1 VAPIPGKPTETGLKK
16 AMAATSEHTNEDRA
30 NEPPAKEARAKE
42 AAVSAPKS
50 PFWAGSPALLYAV
63 VGAQV
68 LWLAATSAG
77 RWGEEGSTGFQ
88 LLAALLAAAACWQ
101 ASRRSRYFAANFWRL
116 SSATFALWSCG
127 AVLHCY
133 HTLSSAVPDEN
144 QIGVYLLSY
153 LSTAPMFIGSVLTG
167 HTDEESKVHWDLVLD
182 ATQILILV
190 LAIHI
195 MLVDIPAMSIGEH
208 RTALVALRLQDYWRA
223 ALAIAL
229 GARALLDE
237 SPATR
242 RLLRPI
248 AVAMTMFALGSWIGN
263 DLQVFST
270 WRGARWFDLAW
281 TISFGIVAFSA
292 SAWRQSSTSSS
303 WDHKP
308 VKVEG
313 VFLFY
318 LPSIALPI
326 LLLSMHD
333 DIQFE
338 QIVVGLGAM
347 MLSIFCFSLRL
358 FIAQRQ
364 QRQTMDARLASESRY
379 RNLFERNMA
388 GLYVSS
394 LEGQILDCN
403 QTFCEIFGYT
413 RDELLQLPASELY
426 EGGSQERS
434 DLLAELQKNGA
445 RHGAEHC
452 YKRKDGN
459 RVNTIE
465 NYSVTTDEKGRR
477 VLEGAMLDVTELR
490 TVALQL
496 QQAQKMESIGQ
507 LAGGVAHDFNNLLT
521 VMRGYSDLQ
530 LEKTAADDPIHGYAE
545 QIKSAADRAAAL
557 TRQLLAFSRQQ
568 VMQARVVN
576 LNSLLRDFE
585 KLLRRLIG
593 EDIETHTLFA
603 GDLGYV
609 KVDPGQMEQVIMN
622 LVANARD
629 AMPDGG
635 TITLETS
642 NITLDGL
649 FLNHH
654 PYVVPGPYVRLAIS
668 DTGSGMDAET
678 CKRVFDPFFTTKD
691 VGKGTGL
698 GLSTSYG
705 IVKQSQGY
713 IEVYSEVGH
722 GSTFVIYL
730 PRLGPGAQ
738 PLPAEKALPARR
750 GNETILLV
758 EDDPQV
764 RTLAQ
769 SILESYGY
777 TVLAV
782 EDPSQAEALCGQHAN
797 SIKLLLAD
805 MILPRTNG
813 REVARRVATH
823 IPDIRVLY
831 MSGFP
836 THNIVNQGI
845 LEPGISFL
853 QKPFTAVALAAKIR
867 EVLDQPASAQ
877 A

>member
-1 VAPIPGKPTETGLKK
+1 
-16 AMAATSEHTNEDRA
+16 MAATSELTK
-30 NEPPAKEARAKE
+30 EPQAKETPAKEVPGQASGSR
-42 AAVSAPKS
+42 
-50 PFWAGSPALLYAV
+50 FWGGSPALLYAI

-68 LWLAATSAG
+68 LWLAASSPG
-77 RWGEEGSTGFQ
+77 KLGEVGSSGFQ
-88 LLAALLAAAACWQ
+88 LLAALLAAVACWQ
-101 ASRRSRYFAANFWRL
+101 ASRGSRYFAAIFWRL
-116 SSATFALWSCG
+116 SAATFALWSCG
-127 AVLHCY
+127 AVLHGY

-153 LSTAPMFIGSVLTG
+153 LCTAPMFIGSVLTG

-190 LAIHI
+190 LAIHL

-208 RTALVALRLQDYWRA
+208 RTALMGLRLQDYWRA

-229 GARALLDE
+229 AARALLDE

-242 RLLRPI
+242 RLIKPI
-248 AVAMTMFALGSWIGN
+248 AIAMTVFALGSWIGN
-263 DLQVFST
+263 DLQVFT
-270 WRGARWFDLAW
+270 AWRGARWFDLAW
-281 TISFGIVAFSA
+281 TISFGLVAFSA
-292 SAWRQSSTSSS
+292 SAWRQSPTSPT

-326 LLLSMHD
+326 LLLSMYGN
-333 DIQFE
+333 IQFE

-358 FIAQRQ
+358 FLAQKQ
-364 QRQTMDARLASESRY
+364 QGQTMEARLASESRY

-388 GLYVSS
+388 GLYISS

-403 QTFCEIFGYT
+403 QAFCDIFGYT
-413 RDELLQLPASELY
+413 RDELLELPASELY
-426 EGGSQERS
+426 EGGTQERN
-434 DLLAELQKNGA
+434 DLLADLHKNGA
-445 RHGAEHC
+445 KRGVEHS
-452 YKRKDGN
+452 YQRKDGR

-490 TVALQL
+490 SVAQQL

-545 QIKSAADRAAAL
+545 QINAAADRAAAL

-593 EDIETHTLFA
+593 EDIEMRTVFA

-609 KVDPGQMEQVIMN
+609 KVDAGQMEQVIMN
-622 LVANARD
+622 LVTNARD
-629 AMPDGG
+629 AMPEGG
-635 TITLETS
+635 TLTLETS
-642 NITLDGL
+642 NIVLDGL
-649 FLNHH
+649 FLDRH

-678 CKRVFDPFFTTKD
+678 RKRVFDPFFTTKD

-705 IVKQSQGY
+705 IIKQSQGY

-738 PLPAEKALPARR
+738 PLPTEKAQPARR
-750 GNETILLV
+750 GDETILLV
-758 EDDPQV
+758 EDDRQV
-764 RTLAQ
+764 RVLTQ

-782 EDPSQAEALCGQHAN
+782 EDPSQTETICAQHAN

-805 MILPRTNG
+805 MILPRMNG
-813 REVARRVATH
+813 RDVARRVATR

-845 LEPGISFL
+845 LEPGIFFL

-867 EVLDQPASAQ
+867 EVLDQPASTRA
-877 A
+877 

>member
-1 VAPIPGKPTETGLKK
+1 
-16 AMAATSEHTNEDRA
+16 M
-30 NEPPAKEARAKE
+30 
-42 AAVSAPKS
+42 
-50 PFWAGSPALLYAV
+50 LLYAV
-63 VGAQV
+63 VGGQV
-68 LWLAATSAG
+68 LWLAATPAG
-77 RWGEEGSTGFQ
+77 KLGDTGSSGFQ
-88 LLAALLAAAACWQ
+88 LLAALLAAGACWQ
-101 ASRRSRYFAANFWRL
+101 ASRRSRYFAAIFWRL
-116 SSATFALWSCG
+116 AAATFALWCG
-127 AVLHCY
+127 GALLNTY
-133 HTLSSAVPDEN
+133 ANATAAVPDQN
-144 QIGVYLLSY
+144 QIGVFLLIY
-153 LSTAPMFIGSVLTG
+153 LSTAPMFIGSVLSGT
-167 HTDEESKVHWDLVLD
+167 TDEEAKVHWDLVLD
-182 ATQILILV
+182 ATQILVLV
-190 LAIHI
+190 LAVHL
-195 MLVDIPAMSIGEH
+195 MLVDIPAMSIGEQ
-208 RTALVALRLQDYWRA
+208 RTTLVALRLQNYWRL

-229 GARALLDE
+229 GARAVLDE

-242 RLLRPI
+242 RLLKPI
-248 AVAMTMFALGSWIGN
+248 AIAMSVFALGTWLGN
-263 DLQVFST
+263 DLQFSSAS
-270 WRGARWFDLAW
+270 RSARWFDLAW
-281 TISFGIVAFSA
+281 TVPFCLVAYSA
-292 SAWRQSSTSSS
+292 REWRQPPASPSL
-303 WDHKP
+303 DRKP

-326 LLLSMHD
+326 LLLSMYGN
-333 DIQFE
+333 IQFE

-358 FIAQRQ
+358 FIAQKQ
-364 QRQTMDARLASESRY
+364 QRQTMEARLASESRY

-388 GLYVSS
+388 GLYISS

-403 QTFCEIFGYT
+403 QAFCDLFGYT
-413 RDELLQLPASELY
+413 RDELLELPASELY
-426 EGGSQERS
+426 EGGSQERN
-434 DLLAELQKNGA
+434 DLLADLQRNGA
-445 RHGAEHC
+445 KRGVEHH
-452 YKRKDGN
+452 YQRKDG
-459 RVNTIE
+459 RSVNTIE
-465 NYSVTTDEKGRR
+465 NYSVITDEKGRR

-490 TVALQL
+490 SVAQQL

-530 LEKTAADDPIHGYAE
+530 LEKTATDDPIHGYAE
-545 QIKSAADRAAAL
+545 QINSAADRAAAL

-593 EDIETHTLFA
+593 EDIEMRTVFA

-609 KVDPGQMEQVIMN
+609 KVDAGQMEQVIMN
-622 LVANARD
+622 LVTNARD
-629 AMPDGG
+629 AMPEGG
-635 TITLETS
+635 TLTLETS
-642 NITLDGL
+642 NIVLDGL
-649 FLNHH
+649 FLDRH

-668 DTGSGMDAET
+668 DTGSGMDPET
-678 CKRVFDPFFTTKD
+678 RKRVFDPFFTTKD

-738 PLPAEKALPARR
+738 PLPAEKAQPARR
-750 GNETILLV
+750 GDETILLV
-758 EDDPQV
+758 EDDLQV
-764 RTLAQ
+764 RVLTQ

-782 EDPSQAEALCGQHAN
+782 EDPSQTEAICDEHAN

-805 MILPRTNG
+805 MILPRMNG
-813 REVARRVATH
+813 RDVARRVTNR

-845 LEPGISFL
+845 LEPGIFFL

-867 EVLDQPASAQ
+867 EVLDQPAGAQ
-877 A
+877 V

>member
-1 VAPIPGKPTETGLKK
+1 
-16 AMAATSEHTNEDRA
+16 MAATSEPNK
-30 NEPPAKEARAKE
+30 EPRAKE
-42 AAVSAPKS
+42 ASGQASES
-50 PFWAGSPALLYAV
+50 RFWGGSPALLYAV

-68 LWLAATSAG
+68 LWLAATSNGKWGAAG
-77 RWGEEGSTGFQ
+77 SSGFQ
-88 LLAALLAAAACWQ
+88 LLAAGLAAASCWQ
-101 ASRRSRYFAANFWRL
+101 ASRRSRYFATIFWRL
-116 SSATFALWSCG
+116 SAATFALWFCG
-127 AVLHCY
+127 GLLNTYINV
-133 HTLSSAVPDEN
+133 TSAVPDEN
-144 QIGVYLLSY
+144 QIGVFLLIY
-153 LSTAPMFIGSVLTG
+153 LSTAPMFMGSVLTG
-167 HTDEESKVHWDLVLD
+167 TTDEDAKVHWDLVLD
-182 ATQILILV
+182 ASQVLILV
-190 LAIHI
+190 LAVHL
-195 MLVDIPAMSIGEH
+195 MLVDIPTMNVGEE
-208 RTALVALRLQDYWRA
+208 RTTQVALRLQDYWRV
-223 ALAIAL
+223 ALAVAL
-229 GARALLDE
+229 VGRALLDE
-237 SPATR
+237 SPAIR
-242 RLLRPI
+242 RLIKPI
-248 AVAMTMFALGSWIGN
+248 AIAMSVFALGTWIGN
-263 DLQVFST
+263 DLQFTSAS
-270 WRGARWFDLAW
+270 RSARWFDLAW
-281 TISFGIVAFSA
+281 TVPFLLVAYSA
-292 SAWRQSSTSSS
+292 SAWRQSAIGPA
-303 WDHKP
+303 WEHKP
-308 VKVEG
+308 AKVEG

-318 LPSIALPI
+318 FPSIALPI
-326 LLLSMHD
+326 LLLSMYGT
-333 DIQFE
+333 IQFE

-358 FIAQRQ
+358 FIAQKQ
-364 QRQTMDARLASESRY
+364 QRQTMEARVASESRY
-379 RNLFERNMA
+379 RNLFERNLA
-388 GLYVSS
+388 GLYITS

-403 QTFCEIFGYT
+403 QAFCDIFGYT
-413 RDELLQLPASELY
+413 RDELLELPASELY
-426 EGGSQERS
+426 EGGSQERN
-434 DLLAELQKNGA
+434 DLLADLQENGA
-445 RHGAEHC
+445 KRGVEHS
-452 YKRKDGN
+452 YQRKDGS

-490 TVALQL
+490 SVAQQL

-530 LEKTAADDPIHGYAE
+530 LEKTAPNDPIHGYAE
-545 QIKSAADRAAAL
+545 QINAAADRAAAL

-593 EDIETHTLFA
+593 EDIEMRTLFA
-603 GDLGYV
+603 DDLGYV
-609 KVDPGQMEQVIMN
+609 KVDTGQMEQVIMN
-622 LVANARD
+622 LVTNARD

-635 TITLETS
+635 TLTLETS
-642 NITLDGL
+642 NIVLDGL
-649 FLNHH
+649 FLDRH

-678 CKRVFDPFFTTKD
+678 RKRVFDPFFTTKD

-738 PLPAEKALPARR
+738 PLPAEKAQPARR
-750 GNETILLV
+750 GDETILLV
-758 EDDPQV
+758 EDDRQV
-764 RTLAQ
+764 RVLTQ

-782 EDPSQAEALCGQHAN
+782 EDPSQTEAICAQHAD

-805 MILPRTNG
+805 MILPRMNG
-813 REVARRVATH
+813 RDVARRVATR

-836 THNIVNQGI
+836 THNIVNQGM
-845 LEPGISFL
+845 LEPGIFFL

-867 EVLDQPASAQ
+867 EVLDQPANAR

>member
-1 VAPIPGKPTETGLKK
+1 
-16 AMAATSEHTNEDRA
+16 MAATSELT
-30 NEPPAKEARAKE
+30 KEAPGQASESR
-42 AAVSAPKS
+42 
-50 PFWAGSPALLYAV
+50 FWGGSPTLLYAV
-63 VGAQV
+63 VGGQV
-68 LWLAATSAG
+68 LWLAATSPG
-77 RWGEEGSTGFQ
+77 KWGEAGSSGFQ
-88 LLAALLAAAACWQ
+88 LLAALLAAAACWR
-101 ASRRSRYFAANFWRL
+101 ASSGSRYFAAIFWRL
-116 SSATFALWSCG
+116 SAATFALWSCG
-127 AVLHCY
+127 AVLHGY
-133 HTLSSAVPDEN
+133 HALSSAVPDEN

-153 LSTAPMFIGSVLTG
+153 LCTAPMFIGSVLTG

-190 LAIHI
+190 LAIHL

-208 RTALVALRLQDYWRA
+208 RTALVALRLQDYWRM

-229 GARALLDE
+229 GARALLEE

-242 RLLRPI
+242 RLFKPI
-248 AVAMTMFALGSWIGN
+248 AIAMTVFALGSWIGN
-263 DLQVFST
+263 DLQVFT
-270 WRGARWFDLAW
+270 AWRGARWFDLAW
-281 TISFGIVAFSA
+281 TISFALAAFSA
-292 SAWRQSSTSSS
+292 SAWRQSPTSPS

-308 VKVEG
+308 AKVEG

-318 LPSIALPI
+318 FPSIALPI
-326 LLLSMHD
+326 LLLSMYST
-333 DIQFE
+333 IQFE

-358 FIAQRQ
+358 FIAQKQ
-364 QRQTMDARLASESRY
+364 QRRTMEARLASESRY

-388 GLYVSS
+388 GLYISS

-403 QTFCEIFGYT
+403 QAFCDIFGYT
-413 RDELLQLPASELY
+413 RDELLELPASELY

-434 DLLAELQKNGA
+434 DLLADLQQNGA
-445 RHGAEHC
+445 KRGVEHS
-452 YKRKDGN
+452 YQRKDGR

-465 NYSVTTDEKGRR
+465 NYSVTADEKGRR

-490 TVALQL
+490 SVAQQL
-496 QQAQKMESIGQ
+496 QQAQKMESVGQ

-530 LEKTAADDPIHGYAE
+530 LEKTAPDDPIHGYAE
-545 QIKSAADRAAAL
+545 QINAAADRAAAL

-593 EDIETHTLFA
+593 EDVEMRAVFA

-622 LVANARD
+622 LVTNARD
-629 AMPDGG
+629 AMPKGG
-635 TITLETS
+635 TLTLETS
-642 NITLDGL
+642 NISLDGL
-649 FLNHH
+649 FLERH

-678 CKRVFDPFFTTKD
+678 RKRVFDPFFTTKD

-730 PRLGPGAQ
+730 PRLGPGAR
-738 PLPAEKALPARR
+738 PLPAEKAQPARR
-750 GNETILLV
+750 GDETILLV
-758 EDDPQV
+758 EDDRQV
-764 RTLAQ
+764 RALAQ

-782 EDPSQAEALCGQHAN
+782 EDPGQTEAICDQHAK

-805 MILPRTNG
+805 MILPKMNG
-813 REVARRVATH
+813 RDVARRVATR

-845 LEPGISFL
+845 LEPGIFFL

-877 A
+877 V

>member
-1 VAPIPGKPTETGLKK
+1 
-16 AMAATSEHTNEDRA
+16 MAATSELK
-30 NEPPAKEARAKE
+30 KEAPGQGSESR
-42 AAVSAPKS
+42 
-50 PFWAGSPALLYAV
+50 FWGGALTLLCAV
-63 VGAQV
+63 VGGQV
-68 LWLAATSAG
+68 LWLAATSPG
-77 RWGEEGSTGFQ
+77 KWGEVGSSGFQ

-101 ASRRSRYFAANFWRL
+101 ASRRSRYFAAIFWRL
-116 SSATFALWSCG
+116 SAATFALWSCG
-127 AVLHCY
+127 AVLHGY
-133 HTLSSAVPDEN
+133 HTLSSAVSDEN
-144 QIGVYLLSY
+144 QIGVFLLSY
-153 LSTAPMFIGSVLTG
+153 LCTAPMFIGSVLTG
-167 HTDEESKVHWDLVLD
+167 HTDEESKIHWDLVLD

-190 LAIHI
+190 LAIHL
-195 MLVDIPAMSIGEH
+195 MLVDIPAMSVGEH
-208 RTALVALRLQDYWRA
+208 RTALVGLRLQDYWRV

-242 RLLRPI
+242 RLIKPI
-248 AVAMTMFALGSWIGN
+248 AIAMTVFALGSWIGN
-263 DLQVFST
+263 DLQVFT
-270 WRGARWFDLAW
+270 AWRGARWFDLAW

-292 SAWRQSSTSSS
+292 SAWQSPAGAS
-303 WDHKP
+303 WDRKP

-326 LLLSMHD
+326 LLLSMYGN
-333 DIQFE
+333 IQFE

-358 FIAQRQ
+358 FIAQKQ
-364 QRQTMDARLASESRY
+364 QRQTMEARLASESRY

-388 GLYVSS
+388 GLYISS

-403 QTFCEIFGYT
+403 PAFCDIFGYT
-413 RDELLQLPASELY
+413 RDELLQLPASDLY

-434 DLLAELQKNGA
+434 DLLADLQQNGA
-445 RHGAEHC
+445 KRGVEHC
-452 YKRKDGN
+452 YQRKDGS

-490 TVALQL
+490 SVAQQL
-496 QQAQKMESIGQ
+496 QQAQKMESVGQ

-530 LEKTAADDPIHGYAE
+530 LEKTAPNDPIHGYAE
-545 QIKSAADRAAAL
+545 QINAAADRAAAL

-593 EDIETHTLFA
+593 EDIEMRPVLA
-603 GDLGYV
+603 DDLGYV

-622 LVANARD
+622 LVTNARD
-629 AMPDGG
+629 AMPEGG
-635 TITLETS
+635 TLTLETS
-642 NITLDGL
+642 NISLDGL
-649 FLNHH
+649 FLDRH

-678 CKRVFDPFFTTKD
+678 RKRVFDPFFTTKD

-738 PLPAEKALPARR
+738 PLPAEKAQPARR

-758 EDDPQV
+758 EDDRQV
-764 RTLAQ
+764 RALAQ

-782 EDPSQAEALCGQHAN
+782 EDPSQTEALCERHAN

-805 MILPRTNG
+805 MILPKMNG
-813 REVARRVATH
+813 REVARRVVTR

-845 LEPGISFL
+845 LEPGIFFL

-867 EVLDQPASAQ
+867 EVLDQPASAR